1 MPRYSYT
8 VEGFRY
14 SYSNLRDAKQW
25 AKSSYSHGRKV
36 TILRREVGSFEKKYI
51 EYTIRKSRNL

>member
-36 TILRREVGSFEKKYI
+36 TILRREVGSFEKKY
-51 EYTIRKSRNL
+51 T